1 MCLRS
6 WGRAEFRRRRRLGVT
21 LDRTLSYRVHLTK
34 TAGKVKN
41 RNNLLM
47 KLAGSS
53 MWRQRLRSFALRR
66 RVCQIT
72 VMELQLNWR
81 LVTVEIVKVEI
92 ESVRVKIIADFDC
105 LDFDC
110 PVQISNVQI
119 LSVQILTVQ
128 IWTVQISTVQILTV
142 QILSGHR
149 VTLNM
154 PSAAEKCR
162 EPSGKCQEIVRVF
175 HIVWRV
181 VSCVWKTSYWK
192 TKVYSNTVD
201 IKETRVTK
209 SILVLQDSTENW
221 LNYRALFH
229 WWLCVRFLSLWL

>member
-1 MCLRS
+1 M
-6 WGRAEFRRRRRLGVT
+6 AP
-21 LDRTLSYRVHLTK
+21 
-34 TAGKVKN
+34 A
-41 RNNLLM
+41 
-47 KLAGSS
+47 LAVICSAKKSVSNHGHGTS
-53 MWRQRLRSFALRR
+53 A
-66 RVCQIT
+66 
-72 VMELQLNWR
+72 WR

-128 IWTVQISTVQILTV
+128 I
-142 QILSGHR
+142 LSGHR

-181 VSCVWKTSYWK
+181 VSCV
-192 TKVYSNTVD
+192 
-201 IKETRVTK
+201 
-209 SILVLQDSTENW
+209 
-221 LNYRALFH
+221 
-229 WWLCVRFLSLWL
+229 